1 MSRAR
6 ELAGFATAP
15 DPVQNLSVGIVTATS
30 YAGDGSALSGVGV
43 PGVSTT
49 VHAGFNDVTIS
60 GFGTI
65 TDVGAASITATKQTT
80 TEHSR
85 VTGIATINTVV
96 VATALTSADSVKS
109 YWGTGGD
116 LQIYHDG
123 SNSYINE
130 SGTGDLYIRGGTSVR
145 ITDLSD
151 NKMFLGQDG
160 GEAQLYYD
168 GLEKLATKTGGVTIT
183 GNAVATSK
191 FRGNDDVKVSLGD
204 GEDLQIYHDGT
215 HSYIN
220 EGGTGSLKILS
231 SAVAINKADD
241 SEAVARFYED
251 GACELYYD
259 DSKKIETTTSGVT
272 VTGELTATSYVGNG
286 SGLSGVGGENDITS
300 CLFT

>member
-1 MSRAR
+1 MSRIKVD
-6 ELAGFATAP
+6 TA
-15 DPVQNLSVGIVTATS
+15 VNKTAT
-30 YAGDGSALSGVGV
+30 GPVDFPSGITGVAATFTGNVTVG
-43 PGVSTT
+43 
-49 VHAGFNDVTIS
+49 
-60 GFGTI
+60 GTI
-65 TDVGAASITATKQTT
+65 TYDDVQNVDSVGVVTAGKGL
-80 TEHSR
+80 R
-85 VTGIATINTVV
+85 VTAEGIVVTAGIATLSGGANLGGANITFGDSGTVNDDRLIFG
-96 VATALTSADSVKS
+96 ASS
-109 YWGTGGD
+109 D
-116 LQIYHDG
+116 LSIYHDG

-204 GEDLQIYHDGT
+204 GEDLQLYHDGT

>member
-1 MSRAR
+1 MSRIKVDTAVNKT
-6 ELAGFATAP
+6 ATGPVDFPSGITGVAATFTGNVTVGGTITY
-15 DPVQNLSVGIVTATS
+15 DDVQNVDSVGIVTAGKGFRATTGGIVVT
-30 YAGDGSALSGVGV
+30 A
-43 PGVSTT
+43 GVSTL
-49 VHAGFNDVTIS
+49 G
-60 GFGTI
+60 GGT
-65 TDVGAASITATKQTT
+65 TM
-80 TEHSR
+80 
-85 VTGIATINTVV
+85 
-96 VATALTSADSVKS
+96 ADSVKS

>member
-1 MSRAR
+1 MSRIKVD
-6 ELAGFATAP
+6 TA
-15 DPVQNLSVGIVTATS
+15 VNKTAT
-30 YAGDGSALSGVGV
+30 GPVDFPSGITGVAATFTGNVTVG
-43 PGVSTT
+43 
-49 VHAGFNDVTIS
+49 
-60 GFGTI
+60 GTI
-65 TDVGAASITATKQTT
+65 TYDDVQNVDSVGVVTAGKGLRVT
-80 TEHSR
+80 TEGIV
-85 VTGIATINTVV
+85 VTAGIATLSGGANLGGANITFGDSGTVNDDRLIFG
-96 VATALTSADSVKS
+96 ASS
-109 YWGTGGD
+109 D
-116 LQIYHDG
+116 LSIYHDG